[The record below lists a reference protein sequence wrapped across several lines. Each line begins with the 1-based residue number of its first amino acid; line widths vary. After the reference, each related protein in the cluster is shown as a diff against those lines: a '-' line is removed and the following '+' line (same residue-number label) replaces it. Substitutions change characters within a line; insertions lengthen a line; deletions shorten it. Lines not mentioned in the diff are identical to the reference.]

1 MGKLP
6 VTFQTTVVGAC
17 GGLLGALLSEVLL
30 GSAGEETAL
39 QAIVSTA
46 AWTALVMLPLTL
58 LLVAAENVLG
68 LRGRWWRDLGRVW
81 FPALLLGALSGA
93 LAQLFYGLALNTSD
107 VAPRLLRGVGWGLL
121 GLGVGLVL
129 GLADRSWQKAGR
141 GALGGLVGGTLG
153 GLAFDSFAGLA
164 LSENDTGTFARLVGL
179 TVLGAAIGFMLRL
192 SQELFKK
199 AWLLGTTT
207 GPYEGKQYVL
217 TKNVVTVGRSEAQD
231 ISLYHDRDVPL
242 RAGQLVRRG
251 KDWLWQGEA
260 IEINGQ
266 RVTEGPLRGG
276 DRLRLGN
283 TVFIFQEKGQS
294 QGSAAQEL
302 HERLL
307 LHGNAQVIELPVPLR
322 RVTLG
327 SRGPQAVQGAAVLP
341 QHAELRVQDGE
352 LTLKALGP
360 LTVNEEPLPVGQSR
374 PLRAG
379 DLLQLGDVS
388 LALLRVKEERLSG

>member
-6 VTFQTTVVGAC
+6 VTLQTTVVGAL
-17 GGLLGALLSEVLL
+17 GGLLGALLSEVLV
-30 GSAGEETAL
+30 GSSGGETAL
-39 QAIVSTA
+39 QAIVSTGV
-46 AWTALVMLPLTL
+46 WTALVMLPLTL

-81 FPALLLGALSGA
+81 LPALLLGALSGA
-93 LAQLFYGLALNTSD
+93 FAQLAYGIVTSASD
-107 VAPRLLRGVGWGLL
+107 EFERLFRGLGWGLM
-121 GLGVGLVL
+121 GIGVGLVL

-141 GALGGLVGGTLG
+141 GALGGLVGGTIG
-153 GLAFDSFAGLA
+153 GLVFDSFLGLR
-164 LSENDTGTFARLVGL
+164 LGENDTGTFARLVGL

-192 SQELFKK
+192 SQELFKS

-217 TKNVVTVGRSEAQD
+217 SKNTVTVGRSDAQD

-242 RAGQLVRRG
+242 KAGQLVRRG
-251 KDWLWQGEA
+251 REWVWQGEA
-260 IEINGQ
+260 VEINGE
-266 RVTEGPLRGG
+266 RVTGGPVRGG

-283 TVFIFQEKGQS
+283 TVFVFQEKGQTP
-294 QGSAAQEL
+294 GSAAQEL

-307 LHGNAQVIELPVPLR
+307 LHGDAQVIELPVPLS

-327 SRGPQAVQGAAVLP
+327 SQGPQAVQGADVLP
-341 QHAELRVQDGE
+341 RHAELRVQGGE

-360 LTVNEEPLPVGQSR
+360 LSVNEQPMAPGQSR

-379 DLLQLGDVS
+379 DLLELGGVS
-388 LALLRVKEERLSG
+388 LALLRAGG